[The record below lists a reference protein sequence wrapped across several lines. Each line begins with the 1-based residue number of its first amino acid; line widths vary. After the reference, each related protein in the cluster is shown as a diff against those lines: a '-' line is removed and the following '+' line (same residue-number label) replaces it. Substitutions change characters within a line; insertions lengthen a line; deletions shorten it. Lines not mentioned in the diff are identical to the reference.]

1 MTTERAEVQ
10 NQDQPADGGV
20 NTPVPATDLRALA
33 RELVEFPSIAEK
45 LAGNTRF
52 FLSSQLALATVP
64 QTQLDD
70 VERLQSE
77 TAEARLMLDTV
88 GDIGLGGIAD
98 PRPLLRRAALG
109 GMLTGAELM
118 QIVSVVES
126 IWLARS
132 VVISMKGRAPRLEDL
147 ASEIPDLRPVADRI
161 KQSLSD
167 TGDVVDD
174 ATPRLGPLRKKAAR
188 AYQRLLSLLE
198 RMTARPAIRA
208 ALQSSAIA
216 ARGDRLVLEVR
227 AGLRNDVPGIVHDVS
242 KTGATIFV
250 EPFRAVEPCNT
261 WRELAAEAQ
270 REEERVL
277 IRLSKIIGGREQ
289 EATYALEATADL
301 DLMVARARLAASMN
315 GVRAES
321 LPAGDEVSI
330 RLYGARHPLLG
341 VDAVPVNVSIG
352 PGYKGLVITGPNT
365 GGKTVALKTIG
376 LFALMHQCGMQV
388 PALTGTALAVF
399 DGVYADIGDA
409 QSIERSV
416 STFSSHMGN
425 VVHILGEAGPDSL
438 VLLDELG
445 TGTDPDEGSALARS
459 ILSYLLERGIP
470 TAITTHHRA
479 VAEFATSVDGV
490 VNASVELDPTS
501 MLPTYHLV
509 TGIPGRSYAL
519 NVASLLGLPQ
529 DILAKARLMLDDKHI
544 EAELL
549 LDQLQT
555 ERNALRDAAVKT
567 QEELASAA
575 AVRVDLQRRLN
586 TVVRQQEDL
595 VERTRSELRRD
606 ADAVRK
612 ELRRVAAEARRDAT
626 PAEAQRAVNRI
637 RQRVSDP
644 TWFPIAGVDEAK
656 EMAAGQSPGSAEFE
670 DRGVQ
675 QGDLVE
681 IKGLNIKA
689 SVLAVH
695 GDGTADLRMGNARIQ
710 LSANQLRVLEE
721 AEERA
726 DDPPAD
732 VRVDAGNE
740 ASDTDRLDIRGYRVD
755 AAEIEVGRYV
765 DHCALN
771 GMESCEILHGAGT
784 GALRQAVRELLATTP
799 HVVGFG
805 PAPANRGGN
814 GITVV
819 ELR

>member
-330 RLYGARHPLLG
+330 RLYGGRHPLLG
-341 VDAVPVNVSIG
+341 ADAVPVNVSIG

-445 TGTDPDEGSALARS
+445 TGTDPDEGSALARA
-459 ILSYLLERGIP
+459 ILLYLLERGIP

-479 VAEFATSVDGV
+479 VAEFATSMDGA
-490 VNASVELDPTS
+490 VNASVELDPSS

-529 DILAKARLMLDDKHI
+529 DILDKARLMLDDKHI
-544 EAELL
+544 EAERL

-555 ERNALRDAAVKT
+555 ERNELRDAAVKT

-626 PAEAQRAVNRI
+626 PAEAQRAVSRI

-656 EMAAGQSPGSAEFE
+656 EMAAGQSQGSAESE

-814 GITVV
+814 GVTVV

>member
-1 MTTERAEVQ
+1 M
-10 NQDQPADGGV
+10 ADVGV
-20 NTPVPATDLRALA
+20 NAPVPATDLRALA
-33 RELVEFPSIAEK
+33 RGLVEFPSIAEK

-52 FLSSQLALATVP
+52 FLSRQLALAMVP
-64 QTQLDD
+64 QTRLDD

-98 PRPLLRRAALG
+98 PRPLLRRARLG

-118 QIVSVVES
+118 QIVSVFES

-132 VVISMKGRAPRLEDL
+132 VVTSMKGRAPQLEEL
-147 ASEIPDLRPVADRI
+147 VSEIPDLRPIADRI

-167 TGDVVDD
+167 TGDVVDE
-174 ATPRLGPLRKKAAR
+174 ATPRLGPLRKRAAR

-198 RMTARPAIRA
+198 RMTARPTIRA

-216 ARGDRLVLEVR
+216 ARGDRLVLEVK
-227 AGLRNDVPGIVHDVS
+227 AGLRNEVPGIVHDVS

-289 EATYALEATADL
+289 EATYALEAAADL
-301 DLMVARARLAASMN
+301 DLIVARARLAASMD

-321 LPAGDEVSI
+321 LPDGDEVAI

-341 VDAVPVNVSIG
+341 ADAVPVNVSIG

-388 PALTGTALAVF
+388 PALTGTAFAIF

-425 VVHILGEAGPDSL
+425 VVRILGEAGPDSL

-459 ILSYLLERGIP
+459 ILLYLLESGVP

-479 VAEFATSVDGV
+479 VAEFATTLDGA
-490 VNASVELDPTS
+490 VNASVELDAAS

-529 DILAKARLMLDDKHI
+529 DILAEARLMLDDRHI
-544 EAELL
+544 EAERL
-549 LDQLQT
+549 LDQLQS
-555 ERNALRDAAVKT
+555 ERNDIRDAAVKT
-567 QEELASAA
+567 QEELANAA

-586 TVVRQQEDL
+586 AVIRQQEDL

-612 ELRRVAAEARRDAT
+612 ELRRVVAEARRDAT
-626 PAEAQRAVNRI
+626 PAEAQRAVSRI

-656 EMAAGQSPGSAEFE
+656 EMAAGHASETNDSET
-670 DRGVQ
+670 RGVQ
-675 QGDLVE
+675 PGDLVE
-681 IKGLNIKA
+681 IKGLNIKVN
-689 SVLAVH
+689 VLAVH
-695 GDGTADLRMGNARIQ
+695 DDGTADLRMGNARIQ

-721 AEERA
+721 AEERPEE
-726 DDPPAD
+726 PPAD
-732 VRVDAGNE
+732 VKVDAGTE
-740 ASDTDRLDIRGYRVD
+740 SSATDRLDVRGYRVE

-784 GALRQAVRELLATTP
+784 GALRQAVRELLASSP

-814 GITVV
+814 GVTVV

>member
-20 NTPVPATDLRALA
+20 YTPVPATDLRALA
-33 RELVEFPSIAEK
+33 RDLVEFPSIAEK

-52 FLSSQLALATVP
+52 FLSRELALAIVP

-132 VVISMKGRAPRLEDL
+132 VVTSMKGRAPRLEDL
-147 ASEIPDLRPVADRI
+147 ANEIPDLRPVADRI

-227 AGLRNDVPGIVHDVS
+227 AGLRNEVPGIVHDVS

-321 LPAGDEVSI
+321 LSAGDEVSI

-479 VAEFATSVDGV
+479 VAEFATSMDGV

-555 ERNALRDAAVKT
+555 ERNELRDAAVKT

-612 ELRRVAAEARRDAT
+612 ELRRVVAEARRDAT

-656 EMAAGQSPGSAEFE
+656 EMAAGQSPGSAESE

-726 DDPPAD
+726 EDPPAD

-814 GITVV
+814 GVTVV
-819 ELR
+819 ELG

>member
-1 MTTERAEVQ
+1 MTTERVEVQ

-20 NTPVPATDLRALA
+20 NTPVSATDLRALA

-321 LPAGDEVSI
+321 LLAGDEVSI

-425 VVHILGEAGPDSL
+425 VVHILGVAGPDSL

-479 VAEFATSVDGV
+479 VAEFATSMDGV

-575 AVRVDLQRRLN
+575 ASRIDLQRRLN
-586 TVVRQQEDL
+586 AVIRQQEDL

-626 PAEAQRAVNRI
+626 PAEAQRAVSRI

-656 EMAAGQSPGSAEFE
+656 EMAAGQSPGSAEP
-670 DRGVQ
+670 DGRGVQ

-689 SVLAVH
+689 NVLAVH

-771 GMESCEILHGAGT
+771 GMESCEILHGTGT

-814 GITVV
+814 GVTVV

>member
-321 LPAGDEVSI
+321 LLAGDEVSI

-459 ILSYLLERGIP
+459 ILLYLLERGIP

-479 VAEFATSVDGV
+479 VAEFATSMDGV

-595 VERTRSELRRD
+595 LERTRSELRRD

-626 PAEAQRAVNRI
+626 PAEAQRAVSRI

-656 EMAAGQSPGSAEFE
+656 EMAAGQSPGSAESE

-814 GITVV
+814 GVTVV

>member
-1 MTTERAEVQ
+1 MTTERVEVQ
-10 NQDQPADGGV
+10 NQDLPADGGV

-109 GMLTGAELM
+109 GMLTGAELV

-132 VVISMKGRAPRLEDL
+132 VVTSMKGRAPRLEDL
-147 ASEIPDLRPVADRI
+147 ANEIPDLRPVADRI

-289 EATYALEATADL
+289 EATYALEAAADL
-301 DLMVARARLAASMN
+301 DLIIARARLAASMN

-321 LPAGDEVSI
+321 LLAGDEVSI

-459 ILSYLLERGIP
+459 ILSVPAGARHP
-470 TAITTHHRA
+470 
-479 VAEFATSVDGV
+479 DGDYNSSPSRCGV
-490 VNASVELDPTS
+490 
-501 MLPTYHLV
+501 
-509 TGIPGRSYAL
+509 
-519 NVASLLGLPQ
+519 
-529 DILAKARLMLDDKHI
+529 
-544 EAELL
+544 
-549 LDQLQT
+549 
-555 ERNALRDAAVKT
+555 RN
-567 QEELASAA
+567 
-575 AVRVDLQRRLN
+575 
-586 TVVRQQEDL
+586 
-595 VERTRSELRRD
+595 
-606 ADAVRK
+606 
-612 ELRRVAAEARRDAT
+612 
-626 PAEAQRAVNRI
+626 
-637 RQRVSDP
+637 
-644 TWFPIAGVDEAK
+644 
-656 EMAAGQSPGSAEFE
+656 
-670 DRGVQ
+670 
-675 QGDLVE
+675 
-681 IKGLNIKA
+681 
-689 SVLAVH
+689 
-695 GDGTADLRMGNARIQ
+695 
-710 LSANQLRVLEE
+710 
-721 AEERA
+721 
-726 DDPPAD
+726 
-732 VRVDAGNE
+732 
-740 ASDTDRLDIRGYRVD
+740 
-755 AAEIEVGRYV
+755 
-765 DHCALN
+765 
-771 GMESCEILHGAGT
+771 LHGRGRERLGGT
-784 GALRQAVRELLATTP
+784 
-799 HVVGFG
+799 
-805 PAPANRGGN
+805 
-814 GITVV
+814 
-819 ELR
+819 

>member
-1 MTTERAEVQ
+1 MATEREQ
-10 NQDQPADGGV
+10 LEIHDQSPGDNVNEADPAI
-20 NTPVPATDLRALA
+20 NLRALA

-52 FLSSQLALATVP
+52 FLSRELALATVP
-64 QTQLDD
+64 QTRLED

-88 GDIGLGGIAD
+88 GDIGLGGIED

-118 QIVSVVES
+118 QIVYVLES
-126 IWLARS
+126 IWVARS
-132 VVISMKGRAPRLEDL
+132 VVNSMKDRAPRLESL
-147 ASEIPDLRPVADRI
+147 AGEIPDLRPIADRI
-161 KQSLSD
+161 KQSLAD
-167 TGDVVDD
+167 TGDVKDD
-174 ATPRLGPLRKKAAR
+174 ATPRLGPLRKRAAR
-188 AYQRLLSLLE
+188 AYQRLLNLLE
-198 RMTARPAIRA
+198 RMTARPTIRA

-227 AGLRNDVPGIVHDVS
+227 AGHRDDVPGIVHDVS
-242 KTGATIFV
+242 KTGATLFV
-250 EPFRAVEPCNT
+250 EPFRAVEPCNS

-277 IRLSKIIGGREQ
+277 IRLSRIIGGREQ
-289 EATYALEATADL
+289 EATYALEAAADL
-301 DLMVARARLAASMN
+301 DLIVARARLAAAMN
-315 GVRAES
+315 GIRAES
-321 LPAGDEVSI
+321 LDDQDDVSL

-341 VDAVPVNVSIG
+341 AEAVPVNVSIG

-388 PALTGTALAVF
+388 PALTGTAFAVF

-425 VVHILGEAGPDSL
+425 VVRILAEAGPRSL

-459 ILSYLLERGIP
+459 ILSHLLERGIP

-479 VAEFATSVDGV
+479 VAEFATTMDGA

-519 NVASLLGLPQ
+519 NVASILGLPEE
-529 DILAKARLMLDDKHI
+529 ILTGARQMLDEGHI
-544 EAELL
+544 EAEKL
-549 LDQLQT
+549 LDQLQR
-555 ERNALRDAAVKT
+555 ERNELRDAAVKT

-575 AVRVDLQRRLN
+575 AARVDLQRRLN
-586 TVVRQQEDL
+586 AVVHKQEDL

-606 ADAVRK
+606 ADATRK
-612 ELRRVAAEARRDAT
+612 ELRRIAAEARRGT
-626 PAEAQRAVNRI
+626 PPTEAQRAVTRI
-637 RQRVSDP
+637 RQKVSDP

-656 EMAAGQSPGSAEFE
+656 EMAGGSSS
-670 DRGVQ
+670 DSDDSQRRGPQ
-675 QGDLVE
+675 RGDLVE

-689 SVLAVH
+689 NVLGVHNDGAV
-695 GDGTADLRMGNARIQ
+695 DLRMGNARIQ
-710 LSANQLRVLEE
+710 LSASQLRVLEE
-721 AEERA
+721 AEDRDTE
-726 DDPPAD
+726 PPAD
-732 VRVDAGNE
+732 VTVDA
-740 ASDTDRLDIRGYRVD
+740 ASETTDTSRLDVRGYRVD
-755 AAEIEVGRYV
+755 DAEIEVGRYV
-765 DHCALN
+765 DRCSLN

-784 GALRQAVRELLATTP
+784 GALRQAVRELLASSP
-799 HVVGFG
+799 QVVGFG

-814 GITVV
+814 GVTVV

>member
-1 MTTERAEVQ
+1 M
-10 NQDQPADGGV
+10 
-20 NTPVPATDLRALA
+20 
-33 RELVEFPSIAEK
+33 
-45 LAGNTRF
+45 
-52 FLSSQLALATVP
+52 
-64 QTQLDD
+64 
-70 VERLQSE
+70 
-77 TAEARLMLDTV
+77 
-88 GDIGLGGIAD
+88 
-98 PRPLLRRAALG
+98 
-109 GMLTGAELM
+109 
-118 QIVSVVES
+118 
-126 IWLARS
+126 
-132 VVISMKGRAPRLEDL
+132 
-147 ASEIPDLRPVADRI
+147 
-161 KQSLSD
+161 
-167 TGDVVDD
+167 
-174 ATPRLGPLRKKAAR
+174 
-188 AYQRLLSLLE
+188 
-198 RMTARPAIRA
+198 
-208 ALQSSAIA
+208 
-216 ARGDRLVLEVR
+216 
-227 AGLRNDVPGIVHDVS
+227 
-242 KTGATIFV
+242 
-250 EPFRAVEPCNT
+250 
-261 WRELAAEAQ
+261 
-270 REEERVL
+270 
-277 IRLSKIIGGREQ
+277 
-289 EATYALEATADL
+289 
-301 DLMVARARLAASMN
+301 
-315 GVRAES
+315 
-321 LPAGDEVSI
+321 SI

-459 ILSYLLERGIP
+459 ILLYLLERGIP

-479 VAEFATSVDGV
+479 VAEFATSMDGV

-656 EMAAGQSPGSAEFE
+656 EMAAGQSPGSAESE

>member
-1 MTTERAEVQ
+1 MATERVEVQ

-20 NTPVPATDLRALA
+20 NAPIPATDLRALA

-132 VVISMKGRAPRLEDL
+132 VVISMKGRAPRLEEL

-198 RMTARPAIRA
+198 RMTARPAIRV

-289 EATYALEATADL
+289 EAIYAVEAAADL
-301 DLMVARARLAASMN
+301 DLIVARARLAASMN

-321 LPAGDEVSI
+321 LSAGDEVSI

-479 VAEFATSVDGV
+479 VAEFATSMDGV

-555 ERNALRDAAVKT
+555 ERNELRDAAVKT

-656 EMAAGQSPGSAEFE
+656 EMAAGQSPGSAESE

>member
-1 MTTERAEVQ
+1 
-10 NQDQPADGGV
+10 
-20 NTPVPATDLRALA
+20 
-33 RELVEFPSIAEK
+33 
-45 LAGNTRF
+45 
-52 FLSSQLALATVP
+52 
-64 QTQLDD
+64 
-70 VERLQSE
+70 
-77 TAEARLMLDTV
+77 
-88 GDIGLGGIAD
+88 
-98 PRPLLRRAALG
+98 
-109 GMLTGAELM
+109 
-118 QIVSVVES
+118 
-126 IWLARS
+126 
-132 VVISMKGRAPRLEDL
+132 
-147 ASEIPDLRPVADRI
+147 
-161 KQSLSD
+161 
-167 TGDVVDD
+167 
-174 ATPRLGPLRKKAAR
+174 
-188 AYQRLLSLLE
+188 
-198 RMTARPAIRA
+198 
-208 ALQSSAIA
+208 
-216 ARGDRLVLEVR
+216 
-227 AGLRNDVPGIVHDVS
+227 
-242 KTGATIFV
+242 
-250 EPFRAVEPCNT
+250 
-261 WRELAAEAQ
+261 
-270 REEERVL
+270 
-277 IRLSKIIGGREQ
+277 
-289 EATYALEATADL
+289 
-301 DLMVARARLAASMN
+301 MVARARLAASMN

-321 LPAGDEVSI
+321 LSAGDEVSI

-399 DGVYADIGDA
+399 DGVYADIGDS

-425 VVHILGEAGPDSL
+425 VMHILGEASPDSL

-479 VAEFATSVDGV
+479 VAEFATSMDGV

-555 ERNALRDAAVKT
+555 ERNELRDAAVKT
-567 QEELASAA
+567 QEELAGAA

-606 ADAVRK
+606 ADTVRK
-612 ELRRVAAEARRDAT
+612 ELRRVAAEARRDTT

-656 EMAAGQSPGSAEFE
+656 EMAAGQSPGSAESE

-726 DDPPAD
+726 EDPPAD

-819 ELR
+819 ELG

>member
-1 MTTERAEVQ
+1 MATERVEVQ
-10 NQDQPADGGV
+10 NQDRPADGGV
-20 NTPVPATDLRALA
+20 NTPIPATDLRALA

-98 PRPLLRRAALG
+98 PRPLLRRASLG
-109 GMLTGAELM
+109 GMLSGAELM
-118 QIVSVVES
+118 QVVSVVES

-132 VVISMKGRAPRLEDL
+132 VVTSMKGRAPRLEDL
-147 ASEIPDLRPVADRI
+147 ANEIPDLRPVADRI

-198 RMTARPAIRA
+198 RMTARPAIRV

-289 EATYALEATADL
+289 EAIYAVEAAADL
-301 DLMVARARLAASMN
+301 DLIVARARLAASMN

-321 LPAGDEVSI
+321 LSAGDEVSI

-479 VAEFATSVDGV
+479 VAEFATSMDGV

-555 ERNALRDAAVKT
+555 ERNELRDAAVKT

-626 PAEAQRAVNRI
+626 PAEAQRAVSRI

-656 EMAAGQSPGSAEFE
+656 EMAAGQSPGSAESE
-670 DRGVQ
+670 GRGVQ

-732 VRVDAGNE
+732 VRIDAGNE

-814 GITVV
+814 GVTVV